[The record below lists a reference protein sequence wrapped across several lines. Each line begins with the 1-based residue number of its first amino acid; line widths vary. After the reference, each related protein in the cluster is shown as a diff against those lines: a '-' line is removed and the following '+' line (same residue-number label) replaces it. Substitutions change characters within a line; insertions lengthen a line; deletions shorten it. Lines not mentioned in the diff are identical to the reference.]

1 MYDQQFEFLDL
12 LAIVSFAMQ
21 MEFITNHNDQTTNDQ
36 IMQKLIQVE
45 EKLDKILEAIT

>member
-36 IMQKLIQVE
+36 IMQKLLQVE